1 MNQERQTHEL
11 EVYDDEN
18 EEFDRLY
25 LMRSF
30 DSEESSISCVF
41 LFYLLDLLDNFL
53 YAVSK
58 IRSNLIL
65 IGLNKVMG

>member
-30 DSEESSISCVF
+30 DSEESFISCVF
-41 LFYLLDLLDNFL
+41 YSICLIYLITSYMLFQKSDQ
-53 YAVSK
+53 
-58 IRSNLIL
+58 I
-65 IGLNKVMG
+65 